1 MELRIANLTER
12 RLFMDIKKVFK
23 GFDEDEAK
31 RIIAECGLTLD
42 ELPIAINKFV
52 KHKPRSYV
60 CDEYCLSYGKYHYM
74 LNRVV
79 PKIQSYLKLKLF
91 S

>member
-1 MELRIANLTER
+1 
-12 RLFMDIKKVFK
+12 MDIKKVFK
-23 GFDEDEAK
+23 GFNKDEAK

-42 ELPIAINKFV
+42 ELPIAINTFIER
-52 KHKPRSYV
+52 KPRSYV
-60 CDEYCLSYGKYHYM
+60 CDEYCLSFGKYHYI